1 MRRVRAAIAVCAL
14 VIVILAVFAG
24 GYAYFVGVH
33 SAPDGTYV
41 EVPSSI
47 HASLRAT
54 ATSGHVALR
63 VNKVADASTP
73 EMRAAWE
80 RFNVEKAS
88 ALYGHPLVPPAGEK
102 YLVANITVK
111 NTASRAVPCTST
123 DLYLVGRD
131 GSTYYANYAAAPPSS
146 AQILENQTL
155 SGGATNTLYVLFAAP
170 SQAQPTKLVY
180 TAHPPIVVSLA

>member
-1 MRRVRAAIAVCAL
+1 MRRLRAVISVCTL

-24 GYAYFVGVH
+24 GYVYFDGVH

-41 EVPSSI
+41 EAPASI

-80 RFNVEKAS
+80 RFNVEKEA

-102 YLVANITVK
+102 YLVANITVT
-111 NTASRAVPCTST
+111 NTAQRAVPFMYT
-123 DLYLVGRD
+123 DLYLVGSN
-131 GSTYYANYAAAPPSS
+131 GSTYYANYAAAPPS
-146 AQILENQTL
+146 AEQLIENQTL
-155 SGGATNTLYVLFAAP
+155 SSGASNTLYVLFAVP
-170 SQAQPTKLVY
+170 SQAHPTKLVY
-180 TAHPPIVVSLA
+180 AAHPPIVVSLA